1 VLTWYI
7 WTICASQE
15 NEFFSED
22 GIPKNQFP
30 NGWKGNAGLY
40 AVGFTKRGL
49 SGASLDAISVAFDI
63 AKSWKEETKQ
73 KKITVAARHRRCI
86 SHFWSHKIF
95 PSVHF
100 FSPGTCAKEVRSVCA
115 ENNVEH
121 KNNEHSCSPLLKK
134 TQDLQI
140 IGLFFFV
147 RRKMRLTG
155 VMNFFILFF
164 SPGSE
169 EFFCIT
175 VYFNNPSQ
183 METTIL
189 SSTLL
194 SLVHSWK
201 LLQLMGYIS
210 GLGPPQPNK

>member
-1 VLTWYI
+1 
-7 WTICASQE
+7 
-15 NEFFSED
+15 
-22 GIPKNQFP
+22 
-30 NGWKGNAGLY
+30 
-40 AVGFTKRGL
+40 
-49 SGASLDAISVAFDI
+49 
-63 AKSWKEETKQ
+63 
-73 KKITVAARHRRCI
+73 
-86 SHFWSHKIF
+86 
-95 PSVHF
+95 
-100 FSPGTCAKEVRSVCA
+100 VRSVCA

-121 KNNEHSCSPLLKK
+121 KNNEHSWSPLLKK

-194 SLVHSWK
+194 SVVHSWK